1 MKKYLF
7 FLLIISAYLSCNQ
20 YEVLATQI
28 TFQGHLREDGN
39 NRPLSNFKVNIRH
52 SDYGFNIDKGYHIE
66 NEESIQFDSTFTN
79 DSGDFLFEIPFTDF
93 PPRYYELTITRPG
106 FLDYTSSHFFREYH
120 QIDTLTIGNSTR
132 FELALEFG
140 NLSTIEFSLL
150 GYESREAME
159 EDRPDYRNYT
169 NLTRLG
175 TASFVKTSLAKNLPY
190 DDYAYLILVGVNI
203 SEDPAK
209 LIINEEFAMLDG
221 GIIQHHAV
229 IDD

>member
-1 MKKYLF
+1 M
-7 FLLIISAYLSCNQ
+7 IGTYLSCNQ

-28 TFQGHLREDGN
+28 TFQGHLRENGN
-39 NRPLSNFKVNIRH
+39 NRPLSNFKVDIRH
-52 SDYGFNIDKGYHIE
+52 SDYGFNIQRGCRIE
-66 NEESIQFDSTFTN
+66 NEESIQFDSIFTN
-79 DSGDFLFEIPFTDF
+79 DSGDFLFEIPFTDI

-106 FLDYTSSHFFREYH
+106 FLEYTSSHFFREYH

-150 GYESREAME
+150 GYESREKME
-159 EDRPDYRNYT
+159 KDRPDYKNYT
-169 NLTRLG
+169 RLARLG
-175 TASFVKTSLAKNLPY
+175 SASFVKTSLAKNLSY
-190 DDYAYLILVGVNI
+190 DDYAYLVLVGVNI
-203 SEDPAK
+203 SEDPVTEV
-209 LIINEEFAMLDG
+209 INEEFVMLDG